1 VSLRRLLPDFAET
14 TPLEQY
20 TGLRLGEKAPAER
33 PYVVTNFVTSLD
45 GRATLRGRAGPLGSA
60 LDKEVLH
67 VLRTQADAVMIGA
80 GTMRAECYGRLVPD
94 PELRGLRERAEGLA
108 HDPLAVIVTRSLDL
122 PWECGLFSSG
132 WGRVL
137 IATSSDED
145 IPELPTATR
154 VWRFADPVDPEELLR
169 RLRSERGI
177 RALLCEGGPHTHA
190 QLFERHL
197 LDEIFVT
204 VAPKLAGGSGP
215 NLIEGAL
222 EEEHGLEQVWLCEGE
237 GGELFTRYRVT
248 PGPAG

>member
-1 VSLRRLLPDFAET
+1 MTLRRLLPDLAET

-20 TGLRLGEKAPAER
+20 TRLGLGAMAPADR

-45 GRATLRGRAGPLGSA
+45 GRATLRGRAGALGSA

-94 PELRGLRERAEGLA
+94 PELRGLRERQEGLA

-122 PWECGLFSSG
+122 PWDCSLFSGG

-137 IATSSDED
+137 IATSSDEE
-145 IPELPTATR
+145 IPKLETATR
-154 VWRFADPVDPEELLR
+154 VWRFDDPVDPELLLQ
-169 RLRSERGI
+169 RLRSERGVK
-177 RALLCEGGPHTHA
+177 ALLCEGGPHTHS

-197 LDEIFVT
+197 LDELFVT
-204 VAPKLAGGSGP
+204 LAPKLAGGSGP

-222 EEEHGLEQVWLCEGE
+222 EEEGQLEQVWVCEGE
-237 GGELFTRYRVT
+237 GGELFTRYRVA
-248 PGPAG
+248 PGGD